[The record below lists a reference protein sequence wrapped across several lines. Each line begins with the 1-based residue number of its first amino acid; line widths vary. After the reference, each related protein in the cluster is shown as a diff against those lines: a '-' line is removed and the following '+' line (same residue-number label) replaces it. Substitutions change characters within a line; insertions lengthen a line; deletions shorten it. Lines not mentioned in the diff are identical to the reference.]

1 MKRLLPITITASAL
15 LVGCLGDT
23 RTDEE
28 KSSGKTLDDQLK
40 TIISAHE
47 LTGDPSTGR
56 TLPTIES
63 SKAQLGMKLFFSKA
77 LSGEMDTAC
86 ASCHLPAL
94 GGGDGLSLPIGV
106 DAVDPNQLGPK
117 RRHSSSAVGYDAG
130 PTVPRN
136 SPTTFN
142 IGLWDQVFFHDG
154 RVQSLNP
161 VAGSNGNGTDIQTPD
176 SANGVADPEAGA
188 NLTAAQARFPVTSP
202 EEMKGHVKHE
212 LDRAGIRDYLVKRL
226 RGEDNKDLTKNEWLT
241 AFQEGY
247 NSNASASALITE
259 ENMFGAIAEY
269 ERSQVFV
276 DNDWKAYIEAVT
288 AQDDDSDEEEESATL
303 DTISDAAKRGAVLF
317 FNTVENGGAN
327 CASCHSG
334 DFFTDEKF
342 HNIAMP
348 QIGRGKGDG
357 LTGSNDFGRFK
368 VTGVESDKFKFRTPS
383 LLNVALTGPYGHSGA
398 YDSLEQV
405 VRHHLNVEEAVNAY
419 DVSGYASQVGLQSD
433 DMQDNTSEALQ
444 ALLDAKALDSESTIQ
459 DVDLTDSQVSQL
471 IAFLR
476 TLTDACVENAEDKS
490 CLEKWVPSNDLQDP
504 DGIRL
509 EPKI

>member
-1 MKRLLPITITASAL
+1 MKRLLPLTITVSAL
-15 LVGCLGDT
+15 LAGCLGDT

-28 KSSGKTLDDQLK
+28 KSSGKTLDDKLAS
-40 TIISAHE
+40 IITTLE

-56 TLPTIES
+56 TLPAIES
-63 SKAQLGMKLFFSKA
+63 NKAQLGMKLFFTKA

-106 DAVDPNQLGPK
+106 DAVDPDQLGPK
-117 RRHSSSAVGYDAG
+117 RRHSSSAVGHDSG

-142 IGLWDQVFFHDG
+142 VGLWDQVLFHDG

-161 VAGSNGNGTDIQTPD
+161 VAGANGNGTDIQTPD
-176 SANGVADPEAGA
+176 STNGVADPVAGA
-188 NLTAAQARFPVTSP
+188 NLIAAQARFPVTSP

-212 LDRAGIRDYLVKRL
+212 LDRAGIRSYLIQRL
-226 RGEDNKDLTKNEWLT
+226 IGGDNKDLTKNEWLS

-247 NSNASASALITE
+247 NSGASASALITE
-259 ENMFGAIAEY
+259 ENLFGAIAEY

-276 DNDWKAYIEAVT
+276 DTDWKEYIEAVT
-288 AQDDDSDEEEESATL
+288 AQDDESSEEEEPATL
-303 DTISDAAKRGAVLF
+303 DTISDAAKRGALLF
-317 FNTVENGGAN
+317 FNTIEEGGAN

-357 LTGSNDFGRFK
+357 DTSTNDFGRFK
-368 VTGVESDKFKFRTPS
+368 VTGIESDKFTFRTPS
-383 LLNVALTGPYGHSGA
+383 LLNVELTGPYGHSGA

-419 DVSGYASQVGLQSD
+419 DVSGYASQVGLQAD
-433 DMQDNTSEALQ
+433 DMQTNTSEALQ
-444 ALLDAKALDSESTIQ
+444 ALLDARALDSQSTIQ
-459 DVDLTDSQVSQL
+459 NVDLTDSEVSQL

-476 TLTDACVENAEDKS
+476 ILTDSCAENIDDKS
-490 CLEKWVPSNDLQDP
+490 CLEKWVPSNTLQDP
-504 DGIRL
+504 DGLRL
-509 EPKI
+509 QPKI